1 MVEKSVVE
9 RSPASLDRARK
20 KQLASEEGART
31 MAQFQTEAVNV
42 RKNMERLRALRLA
55 KQAQAESDAQTAAEN
70 APPRPRKNRARR
82 PDRAKA
88 TRFQTSWS

>member
-1 MVEKSVVE
+1 VFKEDLKMVEKSVVE

-70 APPRPRKNRARR
+70 APPAKKKSRK
-82 PDRAKA
+82 KA
-88 TRFQTSWS
+88 